1 LKNITLKNKFLQS
14 FIILSGS
21 NLLAQAI
28 NLITYFI
35 LPKYFYSPSEFGVF
49 GLYLPVYF
57 ILFEIINLKMDQSIM
72 LPKKD
77 EEAKQL
83 VAFSWLIA
91 AVFAF
96 SLSII
101 ISLVSFLVIPL
112 DKHLVYFLAFSLLVG
127 GALQPILVWL
137 NRQKQYFQMGNI
149 RVVQAIATLGGSIFF
164 YFKGIQGFNG
174 LILGF
179 VCGQIIAILT
189 ACFYIPTSG
198 WSLANKTL
206 IKQYK
211 QFIQFG
217 SLSSMVST
225 LSRNLP
231 AFAIKF
237 FFSDIVLGWYTIAS
251 KYLNAPIG
259 IFATSLG
266 QVYFKEAAIAQQP
279 RLKNLTAQII
289 RNIFLLVVI
298 PSFVIL
304 FFGENLFGWA
314 LGVEWKQAGNIAQV
328 LILWYMVA
336 YISGPL
342 SILIDVKMKL
352 KWELKYNVIMLIARA
367 AALASAFFIN
377 DVLVVLG
384 IFAFVGLVFNCILL
398 FYIWTLSQEDAS

>member
-1 LKNITLKNKFLQS
+1 M
-14 FIILSGS
+14 
-21 NLLAQAI
+21 AQAI

-35 LPKYFYSPSEFGVF
+35 LPKYFYSPEEFGVF
-49 GLYLPVYF
+49 GLYLPIYF

-83 VAFSWLIA
+83 VAFSWIL
-91 AVFAF
+91 AVVF
-96 SLSII
+96 SLSLYFSFW
-101 ISLVSFLVIPL
+101 SLSFFFIAL
-112 DKHLVYFLAFSLLVG
+112 DKHIVYFLGFSLLVG
-127 GALQPILVWL
+127 GTLQPILVWL
-137 NRQKQYFQMGNI
+137 NRQKQYFRMGNI
-149 RVVQAIATLGGSIFF
+149 RVVQAIATLGGSILF
-164 YFKGIQGFNG
+164 YFNGVPGLNG

-179 VCGQIIAILT
+179 ICGQMIALIM
-189 ACFYIPTSG
+189 ASFYIPTTG
-198 WSLANKTL
+198 WSIAKPQLF
-206 IKQYK
+206 KQYK

-217 SLSSMVST
+217 SLSSMIST

-237 FFSDIVLGWYTIAS
+237 FFSDVALGWYTVAS

-279 RLKNLTAQII
+279 RLKELTTEII
-289 RNIFLLVVI
+289 RNIFLLVLLPTI
-298 PSFVIL
+298 VIL
-304 FFGENLFGWA
+304 FFGENLFTWA
-314 LGVEWKQAGNIAQV
+314 LGAEWQQAGKIAEV

-352 KWELKYNVIMLIARA
+352 KWELKFNLIVLIARIA
-367 AALASAFFIN
+367 SLATAFFIN
-377 DVLVVLG
+377 DVFIVLG
-384 IFAFVGLVFNCILL
+384 IFALVGLVFNCVLL
-398 FYIWTLSQEDAS
+398 FYIWSLSQEDES